1 MGLKCPL
8 HGNGRKSPLT
18 RDQTVCGEGG
28 VRGTVTRSH
37 SATPGL
43 QSVPSGCTS
52 AVLTQAALRGKRA
65 CGCCRWR
72 PIPAACLSSRSMA
85 RVAGSYGPQARGK
98 VEEQSPRCVLILITC
113 FQSVTVVLLGSVSPA
128 FTVVSWLPEKVHG
141 LVFFPPR
148 TSAGIKNTP
157 SQGARICPKLLTSQ

>member
-43 QSVPSGCTS
+43 QSVPLGCTS

-72 PIPAACLSSRSMA
+72 PIPA
-85 RVAGSYGPQARGK
+85 G
-98 VEEQSPRCVLILITC
+98 
-113 FQSVTVVLLGSVSPA
+113 
-128 FTVVSWLPEKVHG
+128 LPEQPVNG
-141 LVFFPPR
+141 EGGRVLR
-148 TSAGIKNTP
+148 SAGEG
-157 SQGARICPKLLTSQ
+157 QGGGTKPTLCLDPDHVFPKCHCCVAWKCESCFYSCFLASRKGTWSCFFSPLHLCWN